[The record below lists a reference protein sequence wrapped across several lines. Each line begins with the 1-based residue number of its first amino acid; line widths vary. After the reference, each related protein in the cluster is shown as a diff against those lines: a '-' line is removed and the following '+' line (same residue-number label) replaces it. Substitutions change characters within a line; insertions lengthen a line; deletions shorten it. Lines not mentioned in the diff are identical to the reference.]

1 MTQRYTGSWRF
12 GIAGLSVLA
21 DSLSAIKYAKVRCI
35 RDEETGL
42 ITDYEV
48 EGEYPA
54 YGNDDDRVDS
64 IAKEQVKL
72 FFEELKKQ
80 KLYRDAEPTL
90 SILTITSNV
99 VYGKKT
105 GQRRM
110 EGRPESRLHPERIL
124 CMGGTKAERW
134 RL

>member
-1 MTQRYTGSWRF
+1 M
-12 GIAGLSVLA
+12 
-21 DSLSAIKYAKVRCI
+21 
-35 RDEETGL
+35 
-42 ITDYEV
+42 

-80 KLYRDAEPTL
+80 QLYRDAEPTL

-105 GQRRM
+105 GATPD
-110 EGRPESRLHPERIL
+110 GRKLESRLHPERIR
-124 CMGGTKAERW
+124 CMGGTKAER
-134 RL
+134 